1 MNQQNIIRPDTITKS
16 VDSISGQHRISRDTF
31 FVRQE
36 IIPYKKETGTSINTA
51 GILPESPVAD
61 SISPYSAKETVH
73 NDSSYIDW
81 LPFNISVMD
90 RQLREESRTTLI
102 KHLKNGDEI
111 PEKQYNIDW
120 ILPVCMI
127 SAFLYAVLRATS
139 GRVFQGLM
147 RFISFRGIN
156 ESGSRVTGELFQWES
171 TLLNLV
177 TFINLSLFVYL
188 ITIKYD
194 LYFPGIHGI
203 FVWLICFVI
212 VIAAATIRHFICLI
226 TGKASGEEEIF
237 REYLVGIY
245 QAYRIAGLIIFLIIL
260 LILYTT
266 ILPDKIF
273 YFAGY
278 IAICLLYAARVLR
291 LFLIFINRHVSLFYL
306 ILYLCALEILPVVI
320 LVKYVTGLV

>member
-1 MNQQNIIRPDTITKS
+1 MNQQIIIRPDTIKKS
-16 VDSISGQHRISRDTF
+16 VDSISGQHTISRDTF
-31 FVRQE
+31 FVHRE
-36 IIPYKKETGTSINTA
+36 IVPFTKETGIKIDTA
-51 GILPESPVAD
+51 GILLKIPVAD
-61 SISPYSAKETVH
+61 TTFFYSAKEIAH

-81 LPFNISVMD
+81 FPFNFSVMD
-90 RQLREESRTTLI
+90 RQLREESRTTLV
-102 KHLKNGDEI
+102 KHLKDGDEM
-111 PEKQYNIDW
+111 PVKQYNIDW

-139 GRVFQGLM
+139 GSVFQGLM

-188 ITIKYD
+188 LTIKYD
-194 LYFPGIHGI
+194 LYFPEIHGI
-203 FVWLICFVI
+203 VVWLICFAI
-212 VIAAATIRHFICLI
+212 VIATVTIRHFICLI

-266 ILPDKIF
+266 ILPAEIF
-273 YFAGY
+273 YFTGFT
-278 IAICLLYAARVLR
+278 AIGILYVARVLR